1 MNLGTLPTI
10 ANNQAPN
17 FILLIIDNGSY
28 GSTGDQTT
36 YAGMKTSLAAVALA
50 SGCDNVVE
58 CDAADTA
65 AAMEAALA
73 VDHATIIISK
83 CESGNIKVPVIE
95 HDPVMIKER
104 FMAEV
109 AR

>member
-1 MNLGTLPTI
+1 MLR
-10 ANNQAPN
+10 
-17 FILLIIDNGSY
+17 
-28 GSTGDQTT
+28 
-36 YAGMKTSLAAVALA
+36 
-50 SGCDNVVE
+50 
-58 CDAADTA
+58 
-65 AAMEAALA
+65 EAALA
-73 VDHATIIISK
+73 ADHATIIISK